1 MQSRPTPAP
10 RLVIALLAA
19 VVLLAGCGTST
30 PSSAPTAD
38 PSTAPSLSATPAA
51 SPSSSPAPSEVAGPP
66 ASPIGDGLA
75 LAVVAGLLDSPVDV
89 ATTGDGSGRIFV
101 VEQSGAIRIVRDG
114 ERLSTPFLDVSGQIT
129 SGGER
134 GLLGIAFHPDFPT
147 DPRFFVDY
155 TDTQGDTVISSF
167 RVDPASPDQV
177 DPESELILLTITQPF
192 ANHNGGSLAFDN
204 DGMLLIGMGDGGSGG
219 DPDGYGQRMDT
230 LLGKIL
236 RIDVLG
242 PDATSAKPYGIPSD
256 NPFATTAGVE
266 PEIWLSGIRNP
277 WRMRVDEPTGD
288 LWIGDVGQG
297 AWEEIDVIRA
307 GGGGQN
313 LGWNTMEGTHC
324 FGSPICDQDGLTLPV
339 AEYDHDLGCSVTGG
353 VVVRGTSVPA
363 VQDRYLFSDYCSGTL
378 WSLDP
383 TSDTLTEPAII
394 GETGRTISSFW
405 LAEDGSIYLTDL
417 NGGQLLQLVSAP

>member
-1 MQSRPTPAP
+1 MHIRPTLAP
-10 RLVIALLAA
+10 RFATALVAAA
-19 VVLLAGCGTST
+19 VLVAGCATST
-30 PSSAPTAD
+30 PSP
-38 PSTAPSLSATPAA
+38 APSATMTATP
-51 SPSSSPAPSEVAGPP
+51 SPSAAPVSPTPSSPAPSEEAGPP

-75 LAVVAGLLDSPVDV
+75 LAVVAGLLDSPVDI
-89 ATTGDGSGRIFV
+89 ATAGDGSGRIFV
-101 VEQSGAIRIVRDG
+101 VEQSGTIRIVQDG
-114 ERLSTPFLDVSGQIT
+114 ERLSTPFLDISGQIT

-134 GLLGIAFHPDFPT
+134 GLLGLAFHPDFPA

-155 TDTQGDTVISSF
+155 TDAQGDTVISSF

-177 DPESELILLTITQPF
+177 DPESELILLTIPQPY

-219 DPDGYGQRMDT
+219 DPEGNGQRLDR

-242 PDATSAKPYGIPSD
+242 TEATAEKPYGIPSD
-256 NPFATTAGVE
+256 NPYATTAGVR
-266 PEIWLSGIRNP
+266 PEIWLSGLRNP
-277 WRMRVDEPTGD
+277 WRMRIDEATGD

-297 AWEEIDVIRA
+297 DWEEIDVIRA

-324 FGSPICDQDGLTLPV
+324 FRPNCDPARFTLPV
-339 AEYDHDLGCSVTGG
+339 AEYDHGSGCSVTGG
-353 VVVRGTSVPA
+353 VVVRGSSVPA

-383 TSDTLTEPAII
+383 TSDTLTEPTVV
-394 GETGRTISSFW
+394 GETGRAISSFW
-405 LAEDGSIYLTDL
+405 VAEDGSILLTDL
-417 NGGQLLQLVSAP
+417 NGGQLLRLVSAP

>member
-1 MQSRPTPAP
+1 MHARPTLAP
-10 RLVIALLAA
+10 RLAIALLSAGVLVAA
-19 VVLLAGCGTST
+19 CAST
-30 PSSAPTAD
+30 T
-38 PSTAPSLSATPAA
+38 PSTAPSATDAA
-51 SPSSSPAPSEVAGPP
+51 PSVSIAPSPSTTPTAAPTEDPGPP
-66 ASPIGDGLA
+66 ASPIGEGLG
-75 LAVVAGLLDSPVDV
+75 LAVVAGLLDSPVDI
-89 ATTGDGSGRIFV
+89 ATAGDGSGRIFV
-101 VEQSGAIRIVRDG
+101 VEQSGTIRIIADG
-114 ERLSTPFLDVSGQIT
+114 ERLPTPFLDVSGQIT

-134 GLLGIAFHPDFPT
+134 GLLGLAFHPDFPT
-147 DPRFFVDY
+147 DPRVFVDY

-167 RVDPASPDQV
+167 RVDHANPDRA
-177 DPESELILLTITQPF
+177 DPESELILLTISQPF

-256 NPFATTAGVE
+256 NPYATTAGVE

-277 WRMRVDEPTGD
+277 WRMRIDEATGD

-307 GGGGQN
+307 GTGGQN
-313 LGWNTMEGTHC
+313 LGWNTMEGSHC
-324 FGSPICDQDGLTLPV
+324 FGEPVCDQDGLTLPV
-339 AEYDHDLGCSVTGG
+339 AEYSHDAGCSVTGG
-353 VVVRGTSVPA
+353 VVVRGSAVPT

-383 TSDTLTEPAII
+383 TSDTLTEPAVI
-394 GETGRTISSFW
+394 GETGRAISSFW
-405 LAEDGSIYLTDL
+405 LAEDGSILLTDL
-417 NGGQLLQLVSAP
+417 NGGQLLQLVSVP